1 MRSAMAVIASLSFML
16 LVDSASLGKPSG
28 NTLRGIVRVTGGVGP
43 SAIVRVQL
51 QMSGMTIQEAFLYD
65 NRFEFFNVE
74 WGRYTLIADAPGY
87 ETARQDIDVPGER
100 PEIELRAQRNAVPR
114 AKTVTVWDLKIP
126 GSARRQLKAAR
137 SKLLEN
143 NCVDAFDH
151 LKKAIH
157 IYAEYGDAHKAMGEC
172 YAQMNQLE
180 AAEEE
185 FKRALEQPHTPEL
198 HLLLGEI
205 YAHEDNRAAQARQ
218 LELYAEEKPLRHTS
232 PAVRYVLP

>member
-16 LVDSASLGKPSG
+16 LVDSASLAEPSG
-28 NTLRGIVRVTGGVGP
+28 NTLRGIVRVTGGEGP
-43 SAIVRVQL
+43 SAIVRMQL
-51 QMSGMTIQEAFLYD
+51 QKAGMTIQEVFLYD
-65 NRFEFFNVE
+65 NRFEFINVE
-74 WGRYTLIADAPGY
+74 WGQYTLIADAPGY
-87 ETARQDIDVPGER
+87 ETVRQDIDVPGAR
-100 PEIELRAQRNAVPR
+100 PEIELHPQRTAVQR
-114 AKTVTVWDLKIP
+114 AKTVTVADLKIP

-172 YAQMNQLE
+172 YVQMNQLE

-205 YAHEDNRAAQARQ
+205 YAREDNRAAQARQ